1 MKKNTQAGAM
11 SANSSAEL
19 KFQKAKALSLYRLVF
34 VTDVGKKPD
43 WFHRV
48 TTIGQTEEKQFLI
61 NNFGGGVK
69 GHASLE
75 EGGP

>member
-1 MKKNTQAGAM
+1 M

-19 KFQKAKALSLYRLVF
+19 KFQKAKAPSLYRLVF

-48 TTIGQTEEKQFLI
+48 TTIGQMEEKQFLI
-61 NNFGGGVK
+61 NKFGCGVE
-69 GHASLE
+69 GHT
-75 EGGP
+75 GVRRK